1 MRYNLPESADEHEQE
16 ENSILAL
23 KNILKNKNFII
34 RDIRENDYGVD
45 LNIEVKIVGNNK
57 KYASNFISQVQIK
70 DKINSENIKNKDG
83 TYSFPVKTK
92 TINYLSNQPASL
104 FLIYLEDEDQII
116 WEWVNEIEKYAINK
130 IGNINSQDN
139 ITYRFS
145 KFLNSEAVNEIY
157 GQIIRIGEKIKDY
170 KDLILDKHS
179 VDIIKHKNLI
189 KSFNKSNEMIKEY
202 INSKNYKKALKLST
216 NLADLLKDE
225 DSYNSCAGLSY
236 CVGDYKKA
244 LKFCNKSIS
253 INSNNSVT
261 HLIKG
266 SSLIR
271 LKDYEEAKASIQA
284 SLSICESTDAY
295 NEYGLL
301 EFLLNNFNDSIKYLE
316 KSIKLNVNNE
326 TAYLYLGKIY
336 SSILNFNKAEYNLQ
350 KVIEINPENAD
361 ALALLGENYF
371 NQDKYENAIEY
382 FNKSLDYDSK
392 NNKSLL
398 GMGLALISI
407 NRLEKGIIYISEWCV
422 IHQKKILNKEKGILI
437 VNIGWNKTICFAVT
451 PTNKE
456 EIKLVFS
463 DGTEIPVKLPN
474 KKDFIHIGILSNNI
488 EDWVIPLVGKVFAKK
503 KTFNYIMKELEN
515 NLELINFPKSNGQDN
530 YFEFSNSTKL
540 LIEEEKDRVYIELNF
555 KEFAIYGYT
564 DREYNKKGFYEFIKY
579 YNKYDFFQVTLCCIE
594 DKKEISFTVNGNV
607 TIKKLEN

>member
-1 MRYNLPESADEHEQE
+1 M
-16 ENSILAL
+16 
-23 KNILKNKNFII
+23 
-34 RDIRENDYGVD
+34 
-45 LNIEVKIVGNNK
+45 
-57 KYASNFISQVQIK
+57 
-70 DKINSENIKNKDG
+70 
-83 TYSFPVKTK
+83 
-92 TINYLSNQPASL
+92 SNQPASL
-104 FLIYLEDEDQII
+104 FFIYLEDEDQII

-130 IGNINSQDN
+130 IGDTKSQEN
-139 ITYRFS
+139 ITYRFG
-145 KFLNSEAVNEIY
+145 KVLNTEAVNEIY
-157 GQIIRIGEKIKDY
+157 GQIIHIGEKIKDY
-170 KDLILDKHS
+170 KDLILDNHS
-179 VDIIKHKNLI
+179 VDIIKHENLI
-189 KSFNKSNEMIKEY
+189 NSFNKTDKMIKEY
-202 INSKNYKKALKLST
+202 INSKNYKKALKLSI
-216 NLADLLKDE
+216 NLANLLEDE
-225 DSYNSCAGLSY
+225 DSYNCCAGLSY
-236 CVGDYKKA
+236 CIGDYKKT
-244 LKFCNKSIS
+244 LKFCNKSLN

-271 LKDYEEAKASIQA
+271 LRDYEKAKISIQN
-284 SLSICESTDAY
+284 SLSICESSDAY
-295 NEYGLL
+295 TEYGLL
-301 EFLLNNFNDSIKYLE
+301 EFLSNNFNASIEYLE
-316 KSIKLNVNNE
+316 RSLKLNVNNE
-326 TAYLYLGKIY
+326 TAYFYLGQIY
-336 SSILNFNKAEYNLQ
+336 SSIFSFTKAKNNLQ
-350 KVIEINPENAD
+350 KVIEINPKNAK
-361 ALALLGENYF
+361 ALALLGENYY
-371 NQDKYENAIEY
+371 NQEKYENAIEY

-392 NNKSLL
+392 NDKSLL
-398 GMGLALISI
+398 GMGLALISV

-437 VNIGWNKTICFAVT
+437 INIGWNKTICFAVT

-463 DGTEIPVKLPN
+463 DGTEIPVRLPN

-503 KTFNYIMKELEN
+503 KIFNYIIEELEN
-515 NLELINFPKSNGQDN
+515 NLELINFPKSNGQDS